1 MLCFIQFISNLCK
14 FKYDTNNIILFK
26 NDYDLLIIKE
36 NNSYKYIKI
45 INNTIYNTNIILI
58 NKTFNII
65 NKYNYKLVKI
75 DINSINIIL
84 KNNKIYNNTQS
95 KILINIQ
102 VNINKNTQKNNF
114 NYKNIFVNTKKK
126 KNIIKSNLLNKYYI
140 IGRLFKTYEKLK
152 YYYCNKLY
160 YIKYTLIK
168 NKKINSWC
176 YFLYY
181 YKNYNIYILCIHSI
195 FDFEN
200 KYNYKLNIKIN
211 LLLI

>member
-45 INNTIYNTNIILI
+45 INNTIYNTDIILI
-58 NKTFNII
+58 NKTFKINI
-65 NKYNYKLVKI
+65 KYNINFAKI
-75 DINSINIIL
+75 NINSINIIY

-95 KILINIQ
+95 EILINI
-102 VNINKNTQKNNF
+102 NKKTKKNNF
-114 NYKNIFVNTKKK
+114 NYKSIFVNTKKK

-160 YIKYTLIK
+160 YIKYTVVQ
-168 NKKINSWC
+168 NKMISSFS
-176 YFLYY
+176 YFVYY
-181 YKNYNIYILCIHSI
+181 YKNYNIYILYIHGL